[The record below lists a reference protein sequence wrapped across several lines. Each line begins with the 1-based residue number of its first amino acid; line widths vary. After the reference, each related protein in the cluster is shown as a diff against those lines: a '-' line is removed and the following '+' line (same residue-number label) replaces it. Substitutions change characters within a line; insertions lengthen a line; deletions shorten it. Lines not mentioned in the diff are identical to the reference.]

1 MTIGNMCVKPHTRAI
16 KASYLWNID
25 AMQDAEGT
33 WRYAVKEGGFP
44 RGTVRFSMYSTAIDI
59 GDVLV
64 CVYRSPHPS
73 LLLGLNSGGEYNM
86 RGCEYLAGAALT
98 ETMGWVAGRITDIE
112 HANHELAI
120 HRDASPVT
128 LVGCGNYTPDIWEE
142 ILDMYNAG
150 ILQYPW
156 IAGDS
161 YPSA

>member
-1 MTIGNMCVKPHTRAI
+1 
-16 KASYLWNID
+16 
-25 AMQDAEGT
+25 
-33 WRYAVKEGGFP
+33 
-44 RGTVRFSMYSTAIDI
+44 
-59 GDVLV
+59 
-64 CVYRSPHPS
+64 
-73 LLLGLNSGGEYNM
+73 M

-112 HANHELAI
+112 CADHELVI

>member
-1 MTIGNMCVKPHTRAI
+1 MTIGNMCVNPHTRTI
-16 KASYLWNID
+16 KASYYWNID

-98 ETMGWVAGRITDIE
+98 ETMGWVAGDAGGVWKL
-112 HANHELAI
+112 HARHLGGNPRHVQRRHPPI
-120 HRDASPVT
+120 SMDRRR
-128 LVGCGNYTPDIWEE
+128 LVPIRVEE
-142 ILDMYNAG
+142 NAYG
-150 ILQYPW
+150 MLM
-156 IAGDS
+156 GGR
-161 YPSA
+161 

>member
-1 MTIGNMCVKPHTRAI
+1 MTIGNMCVKPHTRTI
-16 KASYLWNID
+16 RASYDWNID

-33 WRYAVKEGGFP
+33 WRYAVKESGFP
-44 RGTVRFSMYSTAIDI
+44 RGAVRFSMYSTAIDI
-59 GDVLV
+59 EDVLV

-112 HANHELAI
+112 LANHELAI

-128 LVGCGNYTPDIWEE
+128 LVGCVNYTPDIWEE